1 MSRLRAVLFD
11 MGGVLLDMGNAAGL
25 PAGKLDY
32 RGREAIV
39 QAVRRGGGKVA
50 LENLE
55 RLLFAPWRAEYE
67 RRYETGREAS
77 WEPHLRRLRRAAKT
91 RLRDPTLLGAWFA
104 PYGETLRPISG
115 AREVLRA
122 LAGRG
127 LRLAIVS
134 NVPLPGKLYEAEL
147 RRHRLLRRF
156 AHREWSYDA
165 GSRKP
170 SPAMLRRA
178 LAALDAEPAEA
189 VMVGDRRR
197 SDVAAGRAAG
207 VRTVWLRSADG
218 RGPAPDVEIESL
230 AELPRALGLT

>member
-1 MSRLRAVLFD
+1 MTRLRAVLFD
-11 MGGVLLDMGNAAGL
+11 MGNVLLDMGNASGL
-25 PAGKLDY
+25 PSGKLDF
-32 RGREAIV
+32 RGREAIA
-39 QAVRRGGGKVA
+39 QAVRRGGGKVSP
-50 LENLE
+50 EELE
-55 RLLFAPWRAEYE
+55 RLVFAPWRAEYE

-77 WEPHLRRLRRAAKT
+77 WEPHMRRLRRAART
-91 RLRDPTLLGAWFA
+91 RLRDLTLLGHWFA
-104 PYGETLRPISG
+104 PYAESLRPISG
-115 AREVLRA
+115 ARDAVRA

-197 SDVAAGRAAG
+197 SDIAAGRAAG
-207 VRTVWLRSADG
+207 VRTVWLRTADG
-218 RGPAPDVEIESL
+218 GGPAPDLEIDTL
-230 AELPRALGLT
+230 AELPGVLGIK